1 MSQVEHRA
9 ERSFAIKG
17 TLVFTAQRDQF
28 TIMEDAYLVCEGK
41 KVAGAYD
48 TLPDRYRQVDVL
60 DMGGKFVIPGTCD
73 IHVHASQASFQGIG
87 QNIESGQ
94 WNTWFDRYA
103 FPDESRFNDIAYAEQ
118 AYTRFA
124 KSLLA
129 TPTTRLCAYATTSRE
144 ATEILM
150 KVLAKYGFAG
160 YVGKVNM
167 DRNSLPGLLETT
179 RETIAQTRLW
189 LEETKDG
196 IGAIYPILT
205 PRYFPSCTESC
216 LEQLGKLAEEY
227 HVPVQSHLSEGLDEI
242 DWVRELAPDLDF
254 YAQAYD
260 RAGLLGPQTQAVMAH
275 CIFSSPEEVETLK
288 RRNVIVAHCPQSN
301 MNSCG
306 CAAPIMDYLDAGIA
320 VGLGTDVGGGNTLNM
335 FRTIFEAI
343 LASKVFWAS
352 KNGARNMDQRKV
364 LSLPNAFYL
373 ATKGGGALWKSGS
386 FEPGYCF
393 DAVILD
399 DSRFCDGVQRTPYER
414 MERLITRSDDRDI
427 CAKYIDGACVY
438 KKGE

>member
-1 MSQVEHRA
+1 MTQNPTT
-9 ERSFAIKG
+9 FALKG
-17 TLVFTAQRDQF
+17 AVCFSTDSRHLTCL
-28 TIMEDAYLVCEGK
+28 EDAYLVCQDGRSVGVFPK
-41 KVAGAYD
+41 
-48 TLPDRYRQVDVL
+48 LPEHFSGIPVRNVSPCL
-60 DMGGKFVIPGTCD
+60 IIPGMTD
-73 IHVHASQASFQGIG
+73 LHLHAPQ
-87 QNIESGQ
+87 
-94 WNTWFDRYA
+94 YA
-103 FPDESRFNDIAYAEQ
+103 FHGMYMDLELLDWLNTVTFPEESRYSDPDYAAK
-118 AYTRFA
+118 AYTIFA
-124 KSLLA
+124 DDIKKSA
-129 TPTTRLCAYATTSRE
+129 TTRASVFGTLHVE
-144 ATEILM
+144 ASELLM
-150 KVLAKYGFAG
+150 DLMEKTGLRTFI
-160 YVGKVNM
+160 GKVNM
-167 DRNSLPGLLETT
+167 DRNSSPGLLETT
-179 RETIAQTRLW
+179 QETITQTRLW
-189 LEETKDG
+189 LEETKNG

-216 LEQLGKLAEEY
+216 LQQLGQLAEEY

-288 RRNVIVAHCPQSN
+288 RRNVMVAHCPQSN

-352 KNGARNMDQRKV
+352 KNSARNMDQRKV

-373 ATKGGGALWKSGS
+373 ATKGGGVLWKSGS

>member
-1 MSQVEHRA
+1 
-9 ERSFAIKG
+9 
-17 TLVFTAQRDQF
+17 
-28 TIMEDAYLVCEGK
+28 
-41 KVAGAYD
+41 
-48 TLPDRYRQVDVL
+48 
-60 DMGGKFVIPGTCD
+60 
-73 IHVHASQASFQGIG
+73 
-87 QNIESGQ
+87 
-94 WNTWFDRYA
+94 
-103 FPDESRFNDIAYAEQ
+103 
-118 AYTRFA
+118 
-124 KSLLA
+124 
-129 TPTTRLCAYATTSRE
+129 
-144 ATEILM
+144 M
-150 KVLAKYGFAG
+150 KALAKFGFAG

-167 DRNSLPGLLETT
+167 DRNCAAGLLETT
-179 RETIAQTRLW
+179 EETIAQTRLW

-242 DWVRELAPDLDF
+242 DWVHELAPDLDY

-260 RAGLLGPQTQAVMAH
+260 RAGLLGPHTRAVMAH
-275 CIFSSPEEVETLK
+275 CVFSTPEEVQTLK
-288 RRNVIVAHCPQSN
+288 KRNVLVAHCPQSN

-335 FRTIFEAI
+335 FRTMFEAI

>member
-48 TLPDRYRQVDVL
+48 TLPDQYRQIDVL

-87 QNIESGQ
+87 QNIENGQ

-124 KSLLA
+124 ESLLA

-167 DRNSLPGLLETT
+167 DRNSSPGLLETT
-179 RETIAQTRLW
+179 QETITQTRLW
-189 LEETKDG
+189 LEETKTELVQFIRFSRRDIFPAVRKAACSSWDSLQKNTTSRCSRTFQRG
-196 IGAIYPILT
+196 WMKSTGCGSLHRILT
-205 PRYFPSCTESC
+205 IMHRPMTVRGC
-216 LEQLGKLAEEY
+216 L
-227 HVPVQSHLSEGLDEI
+227 
-242 DWVRELAPDLDF
+242 
-254 YAQAYD
+254 D
-260 RAGLLGPQTQAVMAH
+260 RRHRP
-275 CIFSSPEEVETLK
+275 
-288 RRNVIVAHCPQSN
+288 
-301 MNSCG
+301 
-306 CAAPIMDYLDAGIA
+306 
-320 VGLGTDVGGGNTLNM
+320 
-335 FRTIFEAI
+335 
-343 LASKVFWAS
+343 
-352 KNGARNMDQRKV
+352 
-364 LSLPNAFYL
+364 
-373 ATKGGGALWKSGS
+373 
-386 FEPGYCF
+386 
-393 DAVILD
+393 
-399 DSRFCDGVQRTPYER
+399 
-414 MERLITRSDDRDI
+414 
-427 CAKYIDGACVY
+427 
-438 KKGE
+438 

>member
-1 MSQVEHRA
+1 MKRCQIDIARSMYWIWAANSSFPVPVISMSMPLRH
-9 ERSFAIKG
+9 
-17 TLVFTAQRDQF
+17 
-28 TIMEDAYLVCEGK
+28 
-41 KVAGAYD
+41 
-48 TLPDRYRQVDVL
+48 P
-60 DMGGKFVIPGTCD
+60 
-73 IHVHASQASFQGIG
+73 FQGIG

-150 KVLAKYGFAG
+150 RVLAKYGFAG

-167 DRNSLPGLLETT
+167 DRNSSPGLLETT

-189 LEETKDG
+189 LEETKNG

-216 LEQLGKLAEEY
+216 LQQLGQLAEEY

-275 CIFSSPEEVETLK
+275 WHILLSG
-288 RRNVIVAHCPQSN
+288 R
-301 MNSCG
+301 
-306 CAAPIMDYLDAGIA
+306 
-320 VGLGTDVGGGNTLNM
+320 GGNAEKTQCAGSTLSTVEYEQLRLRSTNHGISRCWNCS
-335 FRTIFEAI
+335 RTGHGCRRRQYPEY
-343 LASKVFWAS
+343 V
-352 KNGARNMDQRKV
+352 
-364 LSLPNAFYL
+364 PNDL
-373 ATKGGGALWKSGS
+373 
-386 FEPGYCF
+386 
-393 DAVILD
+393 
-399 DSRFCDGVQRTPYER
+399 
-414 MERLITRSDDRDI
+414 
-427 CAKYIDGACVY
+427 
-438 KKGE
+438 

>member
-1 MSQVEHRA
+1 M
-9 ERSFAIKG
+9 
-17 TLVFTAQRDQF
+17 
-28 TIMEDAYLVCEGK
+28 
-41 KVAGAYD
+41 
-48 TLPDRYRQVDVL
+48 
-60 DMGGKFVIPGTCD
+60 
-73 IHVHASQASFQGIG
+73 
-87 QNIESGQ
+87 
-94 WNTWFDRYA
+94 
-103 FPDESRFNDIAYAEQ
+103 
-118 AYTRFA
+118 
-124 KSLLA
+124 
-129 TPTTRLCAYATTSRE
+129 
-144 ATEILM
+144 
-150 KVLAKYGFAG
+150 
-160 YVGKVNM
+160 
-167 DRNSLPGLLETT
+167 
-179 RETIAQTRLW
+179 
-189 LEETKDG
+189 
-196 IGAIYPILT
+196 
-205 PRYFPSCTESC
+205 
-216 LEQLGKLAEEY
+216 
-227 HVPVQSHLSEGLDEI
+227 QSHLSEGLDEI

>member
-41 KVAGAYD
+41 RVAGAYD

-189 LEETKDG
+189 LEETKNG

-216 LEQLGKLAEEY
+216 LQQLGQLAEEY

-242 DWVRELAPDLDF
+242 DWVRELAPDLDY

-288 RRNVIVAHCPQSN
+288 RRNVMVAHCPQSN

-335 FRTIFEAI
+335 FRTMFEAI
-343 LASKVFWAS
+343 WPPRYSGLPKT
-352 KNGARNMDQRKV
+352 AREIWISGKFCLCPMHFTLQQKAAAHSGKAEV
-364 LSLPNAFYL
+364 LS
-373 ATKGGGALWKSGS
+373 
-386 FEPGYCF
+386 
-393 DAVILD
+393 
-399 DSRFCDGVQRTPYER
+399 
-414 MERLITRSDDRDI
+414 RDI
-427 CAKYIDGACVY
+427 VLMR
-438 KKGE
+438 